1 MPTTPDF
8 LTAKIMPHGNLVT
21 AVIFRLFFVGWVNL
35 LLNDS
40 IGDVF

>member
-8 LTAKIMPHGNLVT
+8 LTAKMPYGNLAT
-21 AVIFRLFFVGWVNL
+21 TIMFRLFLVGWVNL

-40 IGDVF
+40 SDDVF